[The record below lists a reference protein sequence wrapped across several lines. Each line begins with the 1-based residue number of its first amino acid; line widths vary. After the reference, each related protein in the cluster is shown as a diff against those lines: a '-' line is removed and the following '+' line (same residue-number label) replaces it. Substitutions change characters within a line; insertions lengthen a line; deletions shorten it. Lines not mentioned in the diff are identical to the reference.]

1 MNEKPPSI
9 ESDSLLSFSRD
20 AEGNVVY
27 LTPEERVEF
36 EMWER
41 LGDEAW
47 AMIDGWE
54 KEDGI
59 ARDSDEQPRTK
70 DTES

>member
-1 MNEKPPSI
+1 MNEKPPTV
-9 ESDSLLSFSRD
+9 ESESLSFSRD
-20 AEGNVVY
+20 AEGNEVF
-27 LTPEERVEF
+27 LTPEERAEF
-36 EMWER
+36 EGWER

-59 ARDSDEQPRTK
+59 ARDSDEPPRTN
-70 DTES
+70 DMES